1 MDVNGRMNGKSA
13 DQRHDEF
20 AKRNAA
26 WNRRV
31 KRAVS
36 ELDKVAG
43 KAKHAVASIRRTP
56 A

>member
-1 MDVNGRMNGKSA
+1 MEVNGRMNGKSA

-20 AKRNAA
+20 AKQNAA

-43 KAKHAVASIRRTP
+43 KAKRGAPSIRRTP
-56 A
+56 T

>member
-1 MDVNGRMNGKSA
+1 MVGKSA

-20 AKRNAA
+20 ARQNAA
-26 WNRRV
+26 WDRRV

-43 KAKHAVASIRRTP
+43 KAKRAAASIRRTP